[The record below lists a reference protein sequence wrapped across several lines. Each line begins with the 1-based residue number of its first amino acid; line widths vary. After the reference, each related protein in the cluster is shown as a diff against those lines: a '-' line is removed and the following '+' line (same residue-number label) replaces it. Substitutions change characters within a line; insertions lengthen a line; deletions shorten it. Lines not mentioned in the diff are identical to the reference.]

1 LFDLGKEIAM
11 LNSVVAII
19 DHRRDHWLM
28 RRSGLKWLRIA
39 GASALTLVVVVIGL
53 THTLPTPA
61 RAGPEPKSGPEP
73 GQGNPKAPSAFF
85 VESREG
91 LKEMQEAL
99 SGLAVRLLAGIAP
112 DVGQDVDIASQRL
125 VVEAANARLQAAKVA
140 LELLELANKE
150 GQEGIDKQ
158 EQAAREGA
166 LKLAQ
171 DGLKRVTPKI
181 EQAKERYAKIQA
193 ASTGSAYDLSQERRF
208 ALGVEI
214 AEGAE
219 FNTQWMVEEAQRKL
233 KAPPEYHQIASR
245 ITDLVSGMGKAR
257 ADWNLEQ
264 SRLQE
269 MQLALSDPP
278 RLTDHQKRMLTILD
292 AALPIEEQ
300 LSKKL
305 AECEKEGDANE
316 SLRKEITS
324 LTVRLAAVVEQG
336 RDEEADAAL
345 ATLSQNGRQFST
357 FVAVDFGRASL
368 PAFRAG
374 DEPPAASINTVP
386 PSTSLMESRRALR
399 KLEEQIFTL
408 TRQAMEARDA
418 TSRAQADVSDLAIN
432 QKTMVKSAAA
442 EYENAKL
449 KREVAEIGVVEYEEG
464 IFIQDRATAEG
475 ELKLAERDLSR
486 ATDRIPLAKD
496 QLAKIQT
503 ASDGSVYDLLVEF
516 SFEDHIGESELSVT
530 KARIAVAKLQ
540 SKLDLLPKFTKPKR
554 IKELQIEVEEA
565 RATELTKQAQWE
577 REKFKLA
584 KLDEAV
590 KKQSGKPS
598 NDRVQALLNRSLSI
612 VDELKPKLER
622 GAKDQEPS
630 EAVRK
635 EITDLIAQLRAIVTQ
650 VPAAM
655 AADQWSALKPKLHEA
670 VARYLQPQSKVE
682 KAEAK

>member
-1 LFDLGKEIAM
+1 MPK
-11 LNSVVAII
+11 SVVAII
-19 DHRRDHWLM
+19 DHRRDQWLM
-28 RRSGLKWLRIA
+28 RRSGLSRLRIA
-39 GASALTLVVVVIGL
+39 GASALTFVVVVIGL

-73 GQGNPKAPSAFF
+73 RQGNPKAPSAFF
-85 VESREG
+85 VEIREG
-91 LKEMQEAL
+91 LNEMQEAL

-112 DVGQDVDIASQRL
+112 DVGPDVDIDSQRL
-125 VVEAANARLQAAKVA
+125 VVEAKKAQLQAAEVA

-150 GQEGIDKQ
+150 GTEGIDKQ

-171 DGLKRVTPKI
+171 DELKHAKPKI
-181 EQAKERYAKIQA
+181 AQAKERFAKIQA

-208 ALGVEI
+208 GLGIDI

-219 FNTQWMVEEAQRKL
+219 FNAQWMVEEAQRKL
-233 KAPPEYHQIASR
+233 KAPPQYHPIASQ
-245 ITDLVSGMGKAR
+245 ITELVSGIGKAR
-257 ADWNLEQ
+257 SDWQLEQ
-264 SRLQE
+264 SRLQKME
-269 MQLALSDPP
+269 RVLSDPP

-305 AECEKEGDANE
+305 AECEKAGDANE
-316 SLRKEITS
+316 SLQKEITS
-324 LTVRLAAVVEQG
+324 LTVRLAAVVEEG

-345 ATLSQNGRQFST
+345 ATLSRNVRQSST
-357 FVAVDFGRASL
+357 YVAVDFGRASL
-368 PAFRAG
+368 PARRAG

-386 PSTSLMESRRALR
+386 PSTSLMESRRTLR
-399 KLEEQIFTL
+399 KLEEQIVTL
-408 TRQAMEARDA
+408 TRQAMEAGDA
-418 TSRAQADVSDLAIN
+418 KSRAQADVSDLAIN
-432 QKTMVKSAAA
+432 QKTIVKSAAA

-464 IFIQDRATAEG
+464 IFIQDRATAEE
-475 ELKLAERDLSR
+475 ELRLAESDLSR
-486 ATDRIPLAKD
+486 ATDGIQIAKD

-503 ASDGSVYDLLVEF
+503 ASDGSVSDLVLEF
-516 SFEDHIGESELSVT
+516 WFHDRIRESEMSKA
-530 KARIAVAKLQ
+530 KARIAVAKAR
-540 SKLDLLPKFTKPKR
+540 SKLDLLNKFTKPKR

-565 RATELTKQAQWE
+565 RATELTKQAQWGH
-577 REKFKLA
+577 EKFKLA
-584 KLDEAV
+584 KLEDAV
-590 KKQSGKPS
+590 KNQNGKPS
-598 NDRVQALLNRSLSI
+598 NDRVQALLNRSLSL

-630 EAVRK
+630 EVARK
-635 EITDLIAQLRAIVTQ
+635 EITDLIAQLRAIVAQ

-655 AADQWSALKPKLHEA
+655 AADQWSALKPTVHEA
-670 VARYLQPQSKVE
+670 VARYLRPQSKVE